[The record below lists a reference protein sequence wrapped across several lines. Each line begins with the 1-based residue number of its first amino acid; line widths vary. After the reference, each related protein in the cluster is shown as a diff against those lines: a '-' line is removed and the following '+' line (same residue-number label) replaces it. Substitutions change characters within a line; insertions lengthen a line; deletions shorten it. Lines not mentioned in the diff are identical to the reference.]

1 MVFDYEYFYLLLL
14 PELIDFIKNGTLF
27 VMCVGAAVGIVAYII
42 HSWRYYRDY
51 VRPEGKHY
59 TVPPRI
65 YTKKESVQFKK
76 AQEAQAVRKAR
87 EARETWAKWDAKE
100 TETLR
105 KLETL
110 GRNPR

>member
-65 YTKKESVQFKK
+65 YTKKESVQINYPAASYGVLKP
-76 AQEAQAVRKAR
+76 
-87 EARETWAKWDAKE
+87 
-100 TETLR
+100 
-105 KLETL
+105 KLQLEWFFV
-110 GRNPR
+110 